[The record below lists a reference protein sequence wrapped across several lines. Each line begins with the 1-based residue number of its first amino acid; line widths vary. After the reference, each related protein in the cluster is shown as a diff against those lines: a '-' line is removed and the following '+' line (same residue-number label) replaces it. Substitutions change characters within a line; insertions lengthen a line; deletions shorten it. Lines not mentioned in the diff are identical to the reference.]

1 MLVGTPT
8 SGRFVC
14 FRCPG
19 AGALDEVNQVRIL
32 DRDRAVTKVEGTS
45 RTLPL
50 GVTGNTPDSGR
61 TPDTT
66 SETACV
72 NVHEVGGPSLP
83 TPSQAPSGEG
93 VETGAGT
100 T

>member
-14 FRCPG
+14 FRSPG

-45 RTLPL
+45 RTLHL

-66 SETACV
+66 SETACLPV
-72 NVHEVGGPSLP
+72 LEGGRPPLH
-83 TPSQAPSGEG
+83 TTRQAP
-93 VETGAGT
+93 TGLCAATAVGS
-100 T
+100 